1 MFIVQEA
8 AEVEAQPC
16 FLESLQS
23 HCGVHSTDHQS
34 CNKYRT
40 LEQCACFLHMSVCVC
55 ICSWVFIGVPLVCF
69 FFVHGQSALAF
80 QTVSASKNLSH
91 LFFQEDQSCSTL
103 CLMPL
108 RSFVLIEDGRVRS
121 ILKKRLLAYCPLL
134 CFCCFEFSQMILWPY
149 L

>member
-1 MFIVQEA
+1 MKHSPVFW
-8 AEVEAQPC
+8 
-16 FLESLQS
+16 S
-23 HCGVHSTDHQS
+23 HCSLTVVYTALTINHVTNTVPLSNVHV
-34 CNKYRT
+34 
-40 LEQCACFLHMSVCVC
+40 FC
-55 ICSWVFIGVPLVCF
+55 ICLFVCAYARGCLSVFPLCVF
-69 FFVHGQSALAF
+69 FFVHGQSALTF